1 MLGVRRGNRK
11 LVRSWR
17 LYNVLRPL
25 VGGGLAAAFYFLFIR
40 PQQTRNRKQ
49 QELMRSLEI
58 GDKVRTAG
66 GIFGI
71 ILSIDET
78 EVVLGVEE
86 GRLRVARAAVQTR
99 IEPEEPEDTA
109 EGSES

>member
-1 MLGVRRGNRK
+1 MIHVFAQDAAAPSTLATFLPWV
-11 LVRSWR
+11 V
-17 LYNVLRPL
+17 
-25 VGGGLAAAFYFLFIR
+25 LAAAFYFLFIR
-40 PQQTRNRKQ
+40 PQQTRNRRQ

-66 GIFGI
+66 GIFGVI
-71 ILSIDET
+71 VSIDET

-99 IEPEEPEDTA
+99 IEPEVPDDAA